1 MRFDPAQLETLMAI
15 TEEGTFEAAAR
26 RLHLTPSAVS
36 QRIRALER
44 SAGQVVVRRTSPAE
58 VTDAGAPLLRLAR
71 QMRLLADETAASL
84 GGDAVADLAVA
95 VNADSLATWFRP
107 VLAAVAERPDTV
119 LRLHVEDE
127 SFSHDLLRR
136 GEVLAA
142 VTSQP
147 QPVQGCSVEAL
158 GALRYLPAAA
168 PALLERHRRGRGV
181 DWSRLPVVVFNEKD
195 RLQDQVLSAHG
206 AGRPP
211 VVHRVPS
218 TADFLEAV
226 RCGLGWGMLP
236 EPQLATAP
244 AGELVRL
251 PGATPVDVTL
261 HWQRWRLESPA
272 LDELTRAVRRAAQAL
287 VAVTRKSG

>member
-58 VTDAGAPLLRLAR
+58 VTDAGAPLVRLAR